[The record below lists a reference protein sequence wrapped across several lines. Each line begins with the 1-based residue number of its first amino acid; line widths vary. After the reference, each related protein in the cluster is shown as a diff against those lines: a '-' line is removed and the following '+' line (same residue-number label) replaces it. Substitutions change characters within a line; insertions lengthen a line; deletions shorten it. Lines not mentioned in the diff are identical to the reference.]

1 VRAALAMLR
10 RLEELRSQ
18 WVSEG
23 LPTLDAVGIGLDSGL
38 LRFTH
43 IGGRSR
49 VQFDIIG
56 NPINGAS
63 RLQVLTKEHKRPL
76 ILPAEMVEV
85 QDELD
90 VAMYGAGTEDLDRPS
105 VTFIGEV
112 MVRGQGRRRVY
123 GLVTPT
129 TGVEP

>member
-1 VRAALAMLR
+1 MAKACFRRSVVPNVLR
-10 RLEELRSQ
+10 YL
-18 WVSEG
+18 
-23 LPTLDAVGIGLDSGL
+23 
-38 LRFTH
+38 
-43 IGGRSR
+43 GGRHR

-63 RLQVLTKEHKRPL
+63 RLQTLTKEHKRQL

-85 QDELD
+85 QQELE
-90 VAMYGAGTEDLDRPS
+90 VVMYGAPNEEIAARS

-123 GLVTPT
+123 GL
-129 TGVEP
+129 